1 MYENEVSIEVS
12 SISKNYK
19 LYNKPI
25 ERFQE
30 SLSLTGRKY
39 HTLFSALTN
48 VSFTVLKGETV
59 GLLGKNGS
67 GKSTLLKIITGVLS
81 ASSGNCTVTGK
92 ISSILELGAG
102 FNLEY
107 TGIENIYMN
116 GTILGLSKKE
126 IDQRLDGIL
135 KFADIGDFIYQPVKL
150 YSSGMFA
157 RLAFALSINVDPD
170 ILIVDEALAVG
181 DIKFQTKCYNKFN
194 ELRQQ
199 GVTILFVS
207 HDISLIRN
215 FCNRAIWLD
224 SGEVKMIGETVEVT
238 AEYTKFI
245 NSDHSVISD
254 NAKTNNGLIDVK
266 QIPTSSFE
274 PINRWGNPSNLI
286 NYVELFN
293 SHGESTSIINLNE
306 KVSLKVIAYIPDGI
320 DLKSLSIAFS
330 IKNTLG
336 IDLIVSTTH
345 ENNIKIS
352 INSCYIEAIFE
363 FENYL
368 TNGEYVINVAIENR
382 SNAIPEYYDYIE
394 GAKYFK
400 SSSSKQVFG
409 MLNIPVSQK
418 IVYLRE

>member
-1 MYENEVSIEVS
+1 MNENEESIKV
-12 SISKNYK
+12 INVTKNYK

-25 ERFQE
+25 DRLQE
-30 SLSLTGRKY
+30 SLSFSGKRY
-39 HTLFSALTN
+39 HNLFTALDN
-48 VSFTVLKGETV
+48 VSFSVQKGETV

-81 ASSGNCTVTGK
+81 ATSGNCKVNGK

-102 FNLEY
+102 FNMEY

-116 GTILGLSKKE
+116 GTIQGLNKKE
-126 IDQRLDGIL
+126 IDQRLEGIL
-135 KFADIGDFIYQPVKL
+135 SFADIGDFINQPVKL

-181 DIKFQTKCYNKFN
+181 DIKFQTKCFNKFN
-194 ELRQQ
+194 ELRQN

-207 HDISLIRN
+207 HDITLIRN
-215 FCNRAIWLD
+215 FCTKAIWLD
-224 SGEVKMIGETVEVT
+224 TGKVRMIGDTVEVT

-245 NSDHSVISD
+245 NMDHSVTKENEGSSNSTDI
-254 NAKTNNGLIDVK
+254 L
-266 QIPTSSFE
+266 QIPKTIFE
-274 PINRWGNPSNLI
+274 PISRWGEYPNLI

-293 SHGESTSIINLNE
+293 SKNEPTSFFTLNE
-306 KVSLKVIAYIPDGI
+306 KISLKVITYVPDGVE
-320 DLKSLSIAFS
+320 LKNLSIAFS

-336 IDLIVSTTH
+336 IDLIVSTTY
-345 ENNIKIS
+345 ENDIVITKNK
-352 INSCYIEAIFE
+352 CYIETIFV

-368 TNGEYVINVAIENR
+368 TNGEYVINVAVENR
-382 SNAIPEYYDYIE
+382 GNTIPEYYDYIE

-400 SSSSKQVFG
+400 SSSKKQVFG
-409 MLNIPVSQK
+409 MFNVPVEQK